1 MKLTYKPGQTIMEM
15 LVVFFIISIGL
26 YGVVTLIFSNV
37 ALQEQDQHNIIAMNL
52 AREGLEIA
60 QNVRDS
66 NWLAGVDF
74 DVGLGTDTGADCTA
88 VPDWN
93 GTGFPN
99 FDFSV
104 DDIAGGVV
112 SASNHPDSLGM
123 LTNQSGTSTAYS
135 RLITF
140 APICADP
147 SDRSIT
153 QVPAACS
160 CTNAVINE
168 KIGVRVKAD
177 LTWNRKG
184 VQSSLTIYSDLYD
197 WR

>member
-1 MKLTYKPGQTIMEM
+1 MEM

-37 ALQEQDQHNIIAMNL
+37 ALQEQDLHHIIAMNL

-74 DVGLGTDTGADCTA
+74 DMGLGTDTGADCTA
-88 VPDWN
+88 VPDWD
-93 GTGFPN
+93 GTGFPV

-104 DDIAGGVV
+104 DDIANGVI
-112 SASNHPDSLGM
+112 SASGNSNSLGM
-123 LTNQSGTSTAYS
+123 FTNQSGTSTAYS
-135 RLITF
+135 RLLTF

-147 SDRSIT
+147 ADRSLI
-153 QVPAACS
+153 QVSSACT
-160 CTNAVINE
+160 CTDPTFTE

-177 LTWNRKG
+177 MAWIRKG
-184 VQSSLTIYSDLYD
+184 TASSLTIYSDLYD

>member
-1 MKLTYKPGQTIMEM
+1 MKQTFKSGQTIMEM

-52 AREGLEIA
+52 AREGLELA

-66 NWLAGVDF
+66 NWLAGADF
-74 DVGLGTDTGADCTA
+74 DTGLGTDTGADCTA

-93 GTGFPN
+93 GTDFPV

-104 DDIAGGVV
+104 DGIAEAVV
-112 SASNHPDSLGM
+112 NSSNDPDSLGM
-123 LTNQSGTSTAYS
+123 FTNQSGISTPYS

-147 SDRSIT
+147 SNRSIT
-153 QVPAACS
+153 QVPDACT
-160 CTNAVINE
+160 CTDATINE
-168 KIGVRVKAD
+168 KIGVRVKVDMA
-177 LTWNRKG
+177 WKRKG
-184 VQSSLTIYSDLYD
+184 TPSSLTIYSDLYD